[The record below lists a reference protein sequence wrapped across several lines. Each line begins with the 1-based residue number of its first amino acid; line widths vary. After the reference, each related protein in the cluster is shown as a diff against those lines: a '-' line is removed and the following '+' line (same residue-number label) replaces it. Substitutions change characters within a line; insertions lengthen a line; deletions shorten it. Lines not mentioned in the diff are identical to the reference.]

1 MMTHCFVKIVEYF
14 HLTSIQKEKEKDGTL
29 KRDRHCLIQLCV
41 DRFDVSFP

>member
-14 HLTSIQKEKEKDGTL
+14 HLTSIQKERKDGTL